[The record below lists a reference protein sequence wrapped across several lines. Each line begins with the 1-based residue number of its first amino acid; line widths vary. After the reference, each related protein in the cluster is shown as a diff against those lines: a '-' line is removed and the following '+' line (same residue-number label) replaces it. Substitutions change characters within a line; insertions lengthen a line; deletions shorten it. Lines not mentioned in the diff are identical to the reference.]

1 MVRGLQ
7 SVGLEEYVAAVS
19 VGAVRDAQ
27 KRKTCSLGARSPIKG
42 EVQHRFAHVVANLL
56 LVLGTKAQ

>member
-27 KRKTCSLGARSPIKG
+27 KRKTCSLGARSPIR
-42 EVQHRFAHVVANLL
+42 EVQLRFAHVVANLL
-56 LVLGTKAQ
+56 LVLVKKAQ

>member
-19 VGAVRDAQ
+19 AGAVRDTQ
-27 KRKTCSLGARSPIKG
+27 KHKIYSLGARSPIK
-42 EVQHRFAHVVANLL
+42 
-56 LVLGTKAQ
+56 

>member
-19 VGAVRDAQ
+19 AGAVRDTQ
-27 KRKTCSLGARSPIKG
+27 KHNTCSLGARSPIKG
-42 EVQHRFAHVVANLL
+42 EIQCRFAHVVANLL
-56 LVLGTKAQ
+56 LVLVKKAQ

>member
-19 VGAVRDAQ
+19 AGAVRDTQ
-27 KRKTCSLGARSPIKG
+27 KHKTCSLGARSPIKG
-42 EVQHRFAHVVANLL
+42 EVQRRFAHVANLL
-56 LVLGTKAQ
+56 LVLGTKAL